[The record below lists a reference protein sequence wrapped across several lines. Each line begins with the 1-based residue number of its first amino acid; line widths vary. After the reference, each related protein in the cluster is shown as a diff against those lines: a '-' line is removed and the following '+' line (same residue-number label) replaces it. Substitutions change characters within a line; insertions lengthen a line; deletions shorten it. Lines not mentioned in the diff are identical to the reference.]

1 VTGSSGGS
9 AQVFL
14 SYAHQDRAR
23 ARMVIEALRQR
34 GIEVWWDQDI
44 VTGQNWENE
53 IEQALRRSRGVI
65 VLWSRYSVVSEE
77 VKAEAHY
84 ARGEKK
90 LIPVRLDDVE
100 IPVRYRL
107 TQTVDL
113 GTWDGADE
121 AAAFRELLDDVR
133 ACAGKTAV
141 PACAARPAG
150 SGGAGK
156 AAWRAGLVSW
166 AWIVFPSVVI
176 GGLALGLMAWRAPT
190 ELEVEVTCSRLRFRS
205 QAKAHVLL
213 SSARA
218 NSILVQ
224 GFQEVRL
231 PVSAVEA
238 ANPAKWDAR
247 QDKYPPDAW
256 VKVSH
261 ASSLLFRP
269 AGRNPAQITLQPAE
283 KSAEPLVLDRI
294 FTQPSAITLTSPE
307 KSTLNVELAGQKFG
321 GSISLPETLNLI
333 ADDCS
338 MEGAIPPWP
347 RPSVTLRVSIPRQD
361 RLLEYSS
368 GGAWV
373 VLVLGFPA
381 GRKDPV
387 VAPSSFQIEQL
398 EFLEQGPA
406 GPPVSSIKA
415 DGTIRYRRFPAV
427 QGVQVKAG
435 DFLTIEDLRSFFL
448 REVAFTEQ
456 GNQMRIR
463 LEGVAGKAR
472 SGPGAGAMR
481 DLRLTRFDML
491 WNNQRLAALFTLL
504 GWLVVT
510 SIGLRKYLKEHAS
523 RAVDR

>member
-1 VTGSSGGS
+1 MTGSGGGPG
-9 AQVFL
+9 QVFL
-14 SYAHQDRAR
+14 SYAHQDRGR
-23 ARMVIEALRQR
+23 ARILVEALRQQ

-53 IEQALRRSRGVI
+53 IDHALRGSRGVI
-65 VLWSRYSVVSEE
+65 VLWSRYSVASEE
-77 VKAEAHY
+77 VKAEANY

-90 LIPVRLDDVE
+90 LIPVRLDDAE

-113 GTWDGADE
+113 SAWDGADE
-121 AAAFRELLDDVR
+121 AAAFRELLDDLRV
-133 ACAGKTAV
+133 CAVKTAV
-141 PACAARPAG
+141 PVR
-150 SGGAGK
+150 GADK
-156 AAWRAGLVSW
+156 TAWKAGLVSW
-166 AWIVFPSVVI
+166 AWIVLPTVVI
-176 GGLALGLMAWRAPT
+176 GGLAIGLMVWRAPT

-205 QAKAHVLL
+205 QAKDQVLL
-213 SSARA
+213 SAARA

-224 GFQEVRL
+224 GFEEVRL

-247 QDKYPPDAW
+247 QDKYLPEAW

-261 ASSLLFRP
+261 ASSLRFHP
-269 AGRNPAQITLQPAE
+269 AGRNPAQIALQPAD

-294 FTQPSAITLTSPE
+294 FTQPAAITLTSPG
-307 KSTLNVELAGQKFG
+307 KSTLNVEFG
-321 GSISLPETLNLI
+321 GRKLSGSISLPETLTVI

-338 MEGAIPPWP
+338 VEGAIPPWA
-347 RPSVTLRVSIPRQD
+347 RPSVTLRVSNPRQD

-368 GGAWV
+368 SDAGV
-373 VLVLGFPA
+373 VLVLEFAA

-387 VAPSSFQIEQL
+387 VAPSAFPIEQL

-406 GPPVSSIKA
+406 GPPLSSIKA

-427 QGVQVKAG
+427 QPVPVKAA
-435 DFLTIEDLRSFFL
+435 DFLTLEDLRSFYL

-456 GNQMRIR
+456 ENQVRVR

-481 DLRLTRFDML
+481 DLRLTRFDMV
-491 WNNQRLAALFTLL
+491 WNNQKLVALFTLL

-523 RAVDR
+523 MAVDR